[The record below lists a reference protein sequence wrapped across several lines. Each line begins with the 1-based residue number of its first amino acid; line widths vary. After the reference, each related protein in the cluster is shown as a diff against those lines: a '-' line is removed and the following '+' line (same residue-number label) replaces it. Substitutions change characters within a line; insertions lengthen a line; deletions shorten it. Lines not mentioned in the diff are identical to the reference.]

1 MSRSPAPLTDALSAP
16 ISVGDHVLLHPWHL
30 YDDYTGNLYA
40 KVLKCDPP
48 HLFVRT
54 RTVTGANGYPP
65 TALRILPG
73 PYPPRRVPNSE
84 VNGHQTGK
92 NLYKAVAFEYA
103 GEYLHGQIVDYV
115 NRPPVVSVRTK
126 GGVVS
131 VNLSEVFEVPPPIA
145 LLCHCQEW
153 KTTTWNRERLLEAH
167 QALLDQI
174 RGFDLLSPLD
184 SILDHA
190 FTGIGTPSTEPI
202 AWKNTVTGKEELCR
216 PFHAALFL
224 RLETNWPLAPSELSE
239 MLGEEWCAD
248 PACEIMTCEP
258 DVMLPDLDDHSL
270 QPPAEA
276 AVTQSTVNYVPSV
289 RPKRGSVEV
298 PNMGAP
304 RPAQPEELAQNDAY
318 SVRGE
323 EDDRADWDDEE
334 LSQAS
339 DAVIRCLNNSQPQT
353 SEKQTLRARMGIT
366 DASFQDTGRR
376 AKKLH
381 YPSTLNNLMSKA
393 FHSEECNRMD
403 AQSLIESF
411 GGARFPWNVHPYM
424 SIRLRNAQFGPTG
437 ARGYMF
443 RKVEERE
450 RRAWL
455 LEHAEHLQ
463 DYGENCK
470 VFDLPPLTTKQE
482 LVEAYSNLVYYF
494 SRYGSELAKTFGSH
508 LQWFL
513 SSLQTSDMATPDA
526 VNAHME
532 FIDSVLANFA
542 RAVTYDMRNNTNT
555 HEAVHLQLS
564 KGNPELVKELNYL
577 MDDRMR
583 ALEAGLTKKR
593 SADTGA
599 STANKKSKK
608 TIASAN
614 TKSKSAPKPHDSAVL
629 HLVAKHEGKQVCLR
643 HLSVNGCYSKDP
655 VKCSSEHRVHHVPS
669 EPLPA
674 EVWKHIG
681 EKWGGVAAKYLHL
694 SP

>member
-1 MSRSPAPLTDALSAP
+1 
-16 ISVGDHVLLHPWHL
+16 
-30 YDDYTGNLYA
+30 
-40 KVLKCDPP
+40 
-48 HLFVRT
+48 
-54 RTVTGANGYPP
+54 
-65 TALRILPG
+65 
-73 PYPPRRVPNSE
+73 
-84 VNGHQTGK
+84 
-92 NLYKAVAFEYA
+92 LYKAVAFEYA

-131 VNLSEVFEVPPPIA
+131 VSLSEVFEVPPPIA
-145 LLCHCQEW
+145 LLFHSQEW
-153 KTTTWNRERLLEAH
+153 KTAAWTRERLLEAH

-184 SILDHA
+184 SLLDHA

-202 AWKNTVTGKEELCR
+202 TWKNVVTGKEELCR

-224 RLETNWPLAPSELSE
+224 RLETNWPLAPTELAE
-239 MLGEEWCAD
+239 LLGDEWCAD
-248 PACEIMTCEP
+248 PAGDILTIEP
-258 DVMLPDLDDHSL
+258 DVLPPDLDQLSL
-270 QPPAEA
+270 QPPTEA
-276 AVTQSTVNYVPSV
+276 AVTQSTVSYVPSV
-289 RPKRGSVEV
+289 RPKRGTNEALSSV
-298 PNMGAP
+298 AP
-304 RPAQPEELAQNDAY
+304 RLTQPEETAQDEMF

-323 EDDRADWDDEE
+323 EDDHADWDEE

-339 DAVIRCLNNSQPQT
+339 EAVNRCLGNSRPQT
-353 SEKQTLRARMGIT
+353 PVKQTLRSLLGIT
-366 DASFQDTGRR
+366 DASFQETGRR

-381 YPSTLNNLMSKA
+381 YPTSLNNIMSKA
-393 FHSEECNRMD
+393 FHSDECNRMD

-437 ARGYMF
+437 VRGYMF

-482 LVEAYSNLVYYF
+482 LVEAYGNLVYYF

-513 SSLQTSDMATPDA
+513 SSLQTSDMVTADA

-532 FIDSVLANFA
+532 FIDSVLANFS
-542 RAVTYDMRNNTNT
+542 RAVIYDLRNDTTT
-555 HEAVHLQLS
+555 HESVHLQLS
-564 KGNPELVKELNYL
+564 KVNPELVKELNYL

-583 ALEAGLTKKR
+583 ALEAGLSKKR
-593 SADTGA
+593 GSDTGGGSVA
-599 STANKKSKK
+599 KKSKK
-608 TIASAN
+608 TTAPSS
-614 TKSKSAPKPHDSAVL
+614 TKTKSAPKPHDSSVL

-655 VKCSSEHRVHHVPS
+655 VKCSSEHRVHHVPT

-681 EKWGGVAAKYLHL
+681 EKWGGVATKYLHL